1 MLFSIQYFFRRLFIY
16 IRAIIHIREVVDVLE
31 ASGYIMEKH
40 WDNKVYNRER
50 LLNNKVLLKIG
61 AWRIK

>member
-1 MLFSIQYFFRRLFIY
+1 MFFSIKYLFRRLFIY
-16 IRAIIHIREVVDVLE
+16 IRAIIYIREVVDALE
-31 ASGYIMEKH
+31 SSGYIMEKY

-50 LLNNKVLLKIG
+50 LLNNKVLFKIG